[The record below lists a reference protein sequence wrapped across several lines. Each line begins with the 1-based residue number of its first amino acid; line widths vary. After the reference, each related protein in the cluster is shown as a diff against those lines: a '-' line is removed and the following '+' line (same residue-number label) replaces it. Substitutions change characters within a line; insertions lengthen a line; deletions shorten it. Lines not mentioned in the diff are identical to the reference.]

1 MCRPDHA
8 RKPFRND
15 LAYSRYYDF
24 LISSRIWNGIPA
36 WKNCIPLRGEKIEL
50 SLLMIFFACFPEYL
64 STQDQFLKFL
74 LDFWAWSIDW
84 TLLLIAYLLNF
95 LISVAVISILRYI
108 RRGFIIMMEIPVH
121 YSPMD
126 KNLYHIKIQENWH
139 AYRKLIKTQM
149 HTCN

>member
-8 RKPFRND
+8 RKPLRNG
-15 LAYSRYYDF
+15 LACSRYYDF

-64 STQDQFLKFL
+64 GTQDQFLKFL
-74 LDFWAWSIDW
+74 LDLWAWSIDW

-95 LISVAVISILRYI
+95 LISDAVISILRYI
-108 RRGFIIMMEIPVH
+108 RRIFLLSWWKYWFTSH
-121 YSPMD
+121 
-126 KNLYHIKIQENWH
+126 LWIKIYITLKFKRIDMHKEN
-139 AYRKLIKTQM
+139 
-149 HTCN
+149 